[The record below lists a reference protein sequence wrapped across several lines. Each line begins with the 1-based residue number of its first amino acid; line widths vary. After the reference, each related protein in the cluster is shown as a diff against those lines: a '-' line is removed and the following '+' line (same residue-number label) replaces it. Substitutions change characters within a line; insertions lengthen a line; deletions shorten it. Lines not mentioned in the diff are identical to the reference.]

1 MRRIV
6 KNILFL
12 ILYAM
17 RPLLGS
23 HASILMYHS
32 VSDSTAFFSVP
43 PKEFERQMVYLA
55 RKKYRVIALSDLI
68 TMMKQ
73 GEDIGGCVAITFDD
87 GYEDFLINALPILR
101 KYTFQATLFLATG
114 LLGSIRRTTNE
125 TTPALMM
132 KEEAEKICKEK
143 NIHCMPH
150 TVSHPD
156 LSKVSVEEAIREIEH
171 SRRDVENV
179 SGVEAKIF
187 AYPKGRYTDEVVGYL
202 RKNGWDAAVTVIP
215 GLVNGRSD
223 LFLLPRNAV
232 DRQTSFVQFKGKV
245 SGGIMLY
252 VKLRSL
258 FT

>member
-1 MRRIV
+1 MRQFV
-6 KNILFL
+6 KNILFF
-12 ILYAM
+12 ILCVL
-17 RPLLGS
+17 RSGLGS

-32 VSDSTAFFSVP
+32 VSDSTAFFSIT
-43 PKEFERQMVYLA
+43 PKEFERQMAYLA
-55 RKKYRVIALSDLI
+55 RKKYRVITLSHLI
-68 TMMKQ
+68 AMMKQ
-73 GEDIGGCVAITFDD
+73 GEDIGGCVVITFDD

-114 LLGSIRRTTNE
+114 LLGNAHSTTDRSG
-125 TTPALMM
+125 PPLMK

-143 NIHCMPH
+143 SIHCMPH

-171 SRRDVENV
+171 SRTDIENI
-179 SGVEAKIF
+179 SGVKAKIF
-187 AYPKGRYTDEVVGYL
+187 AYPKGRYTDDVVGYL

-215 GLVNGRSD
+215 GLVSSEGN

-232 DRQTSFVQFKGKV
+232 DRQTSFIQFKGKV
-245 SGGIMLY
+245 SGAIMLY